1 MHVRLCLAL
10 VHDVHLVGPACGGH
24 QLHSMLSREG
34 IVHTASRKKLALT
47 GKPESNGFAKFLPP
61 RFAACFAPQWRTG
74 PPRLWDHPRTQQLS
88 IRTHRSSL
96 RPKQDHTHPCS
107 RNHQDK
113 TVQVPGGVL
122 DWGRKRSRQGL
133 RHICP
138 GCCISRSQQ
147 MRIWSAS
154 GRVSR
159 KAEPHPAMRI
169 MILTIR

>member
-1 MHVRLCLAL
+1 MHVRLSRGTRRAPRRPSLRGIPAS
-10 VHDVHLVGPACGGH
+10 GP
-24 QLHSMLSREG
+24 SRER
-34 IVHTASRKKLALT
+34 IVYTAFRKKLALT

-169 MILTIR
+169 MILSIR